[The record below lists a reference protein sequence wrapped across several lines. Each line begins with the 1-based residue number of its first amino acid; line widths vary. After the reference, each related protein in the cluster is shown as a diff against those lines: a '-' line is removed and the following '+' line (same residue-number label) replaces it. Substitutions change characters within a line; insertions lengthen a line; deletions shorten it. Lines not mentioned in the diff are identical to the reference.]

1 MSASLR
7 VHIVTLFPS
16 MFDSWLAQGL
26 VSRAVEAGAV
36 DVRIV
41 DLRPFGVGV
50 HHVTDDYPF
59 GGGSGMVMK
68 PEPLFDAVEAI
79 DRVPDVPVVLLSPRG
94 RLLTQ
99 SVVRDMAAQRELI
112 LVAGHYEGVDER
124 VREHLVSDEI
134 SVGDYVLSCGELPA
148 MVLTDA
154 VSRLQPGVLSDEATV
169 EESFTAGLLEYPQY
183 TRPSS
188 FRGWDVP
195 EELLSGHH
203 AAIAAWRRAQALQL
217 TADTRPDMLAD
228 DQTSR
233 DATR

>member
-41 DLRPFGVGV
+41 DLRPFGVGG
-50 HHVTDDYPF
+50 HRVTDDYPF

-134 SVGDYVLSCGELPA
+134 SIGDYVLSCGELPA

-154 VSRLQPGVLSDEATV
+154 VSRLQSGVLSDEATV

-195 EELLSGHH
+195 EVLLSGHH
-203 AAIAAWRRAQALQL
+203 AAIAAWRKAQARQL
-217 TADTRPDMLAD
+217 TADRRPDILAD